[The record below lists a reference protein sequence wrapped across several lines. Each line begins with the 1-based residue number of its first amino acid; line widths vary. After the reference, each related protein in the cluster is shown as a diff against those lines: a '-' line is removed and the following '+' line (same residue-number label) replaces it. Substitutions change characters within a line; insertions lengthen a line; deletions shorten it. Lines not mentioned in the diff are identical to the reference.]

1 MLKSALKLLHA
12 QNNKYIHNG
21 LLLLLHQLSSIR
33 VITILRSIGSNLTN
47 LVPLKYFRPYPM
59 LMTKVGIC

>member
-12 QNNKYIHNG
+12 QNIKYIHNG

-33 VITILRSIGSNLTN
+33 IITISEQLEVLGVI
-47 LVPLKYFRPYPM
+47 
-59 LMTKVGIC
+59 